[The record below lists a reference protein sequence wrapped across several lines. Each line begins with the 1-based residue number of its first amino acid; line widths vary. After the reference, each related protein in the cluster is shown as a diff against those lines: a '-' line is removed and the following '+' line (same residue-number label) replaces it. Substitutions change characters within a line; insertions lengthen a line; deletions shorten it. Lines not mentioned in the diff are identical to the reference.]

1 MMIGPGSWRFSAK
14 TSVSRPRSLLQ
25 WRTRAYTRRRSHS
38 QPRAARSSSPVDT
51 SFMLFDRGSE
61 VPQATIRRA
70 PADWGDLLA
79 GDFLRWSLTR
89 WQWLRPRMV
98 PVVVAFIGM
107 LGMLQ
112 AVDYLSQPHDAQV
125 ATQTEVMLAR

>member
-1 MMIGPGSWRFSAK
+1 MIGPGSWRFSAR
-14 TSVSRPRSLLQ
+14 TSVSRSRSLLR
-25 WRTRAYTRRRSHS
+25 WRTRAYTRRRSHGP
-38 QPRAARSSSPVDT
+38 PRAARSRSAVDT
-51 SFMLFDRGSE
+51 EVMLFDRGSE
-61 VPQATIRRA
+61 LPMATVRRA
-70 PADWGDLLA
+70 PMEWGDLLA

-112 AVDYLSQPHDAQV
+112 AVDYLSHPPDAQ
-125 ATQTEVMLAR
+125 ASTQTEVQLAR